1 MTPTGKGYI
10 MRKKIKCVA
19 LSAFVLPGLGQLCLG
34 RRLKGGVMILLDNV
48 FILAALYIAL
58 RTGGKLMLAGYG
70 GGLNAEKVLAGVQV
84 DAPYARWILGAF
96 LLLWIYGVLD
106 AALDSAESID

>member
-1 MTPTGKGYI
+1 MVK
-10 MRKKIKCVA
+10 RLKCVA

-58 RTGGKLMLAGYG
+58 RSIGKLMLAGRG
-70 GGLNAEKVLAGVQV
+70 QPLDAEKLLAGVRA
-84 DAPYARWILGAF
+84 DTPYAIWVLGAF
-96 LLLWIYGVLD
+96 LLLWVYGVVD
-106 AALDSAESID
+106 AALDKGEQ